1 MKKIYL
7 LIVVMAIACSI
18 NAQVTLTKVFNEPVL
33 GDVNTKQIYD
43 SVGIVPKTTGA
54 NKIWDF
60 SSFTMNSSVEVS
72 DFISTSSTPNGSSYS
87 NATFVEDYGSGN
99 YSYMKVDPISYQL
112 LGIETPSY
120 KLNFTSNTA
129 VEFVWPIAMGYT
141 HTDAFSGT
149 ANANNMNGTVS
160 GNISTVASG
169 TGTLIIP
176 GGATFTGVL
185 QIKMTLA
192 ANASFLLGFATAN
205 IRLVEYSYYEASRKF
220 PLLTVMYTN
229 VSGAATSKSAGIK
242 FNAAIVGIND
252 LNFDASFNIF
262 PNPAKDNF
270 NVTLSNQHQ
279 AYCDVEII
287 DATGQRA
294 KVINLGNDIEISEN
308 ISISNLASGMYFIKT
323 TLGDKVSVRKFIKE

>member
-1 MKKIYL
+1 MYL

-18 NAQVTLTKVFNEPVL
+18 NAQVTLTKAFNEPVL

-43 SVGIVPKTTGA
+43 SAGIVPKTTGA
-54 NKIWDF
+54 NKMWDF

-185 QIKMTLA
+185 QIKMTLV

-252 LNFDASFNIF
+252 LNFDASFTIF
-262 PNPAKDNF
+262 PNPAKDGV
-270 NVTLSNQHQ
+270 NVKLHNASN
-279 AYCDVEII
+279 ARCMIEII
-287 DATGQRA
+287 NPLGQI
-294 KVINLGNDIEISEN
+294 VQSTNLGTDTEISKD
-308 ISISNLASGMYFIKT
+308 ISISDLPSGIYFVRT
-323 TLGDKVSVRKFIKE
+323 TLGDKASVRKLIKE